1 MLLPGAVVVY
11 RSSFPVEGKGGMVS
25 WGVSW
30 GGEMDKGIGFLMYEF
45 PVLSV

>member
-1 MLLPGAVVVY
+1 MLLPGAVVY
-11 RSSFPVEGKGGMVS
+11 RSSFPVEGKGGMGS

-30 GGEMDKGIGFLMYEF
+30 GKEMDKGIGFLMYEF